1 MRNWETVTDEWS
13 CLYNTKTLKV
23 TEWANSFPIFLIKP
37 NSVIAFTS
45 FRRNHE
51 NEKDAYSQYP
61 FTLWFSRCR
70 EGSYVSR
77 FSLSYLRDRH
87 MVTLCALVAHS
98 CPTLCD
104 PMVCRPSG
112 SSVHGT
118 FQAKILKWVAFPS
131 PRDLPD
137 PGIKPGSPALQADSL
152 LSEPPGKPDERECF
166 PLFQFHSTRAK
177 PFSSFP

>member
-118 FQAKILKWVAFPS
+118 FQARILEWVAMS
-131 PRDLPD
+131 LSRGSSRLRDWTWVSCIAGRFFTDLAMREAH
-137 PGIKPGSPALQADSL
+137 GKVMA
-152 LSEPPGKPDERECF
+152 EPKNH
-166 PLFQFHSTRAK
+166 LKLWTSQ
-177 PFSSFP
+177 